1 MPSRWIVTALGE
13 DRPGIVAGVTK
24 VLYHAGCNL
33 EDSAMTRLEGE
44 FAIMLIFSTGKTTA
58 AQLAKAF
65 QKAEK
70 DLQLVVH
77 LKPLTSK
84 ETAARKTTGATY
96 QISVYGTDKPG
107 IVYRM
112 AEALAKLKVNIIDV
126 HTHRSAGKP
135 YLYLTLLEVELPTK
149 LSAEALEQQL
159 QRVAKQ
165 LGVEVHLRPV
175 ETEVL

>member
-1 MPSRWIVTALGE
+1 MPSRWIVTAIGQ

-24 VLYHAGCNL
+24 VLYQAGCNL

-44 FAIMLIFSTGKTTA
+44 FAIMLIFSAGKTSG

-70 DLQLVVH
+70 ELHLVVH
-77 LKPLTSK
+77 LKPLTAQES
-84 ETAARKTTGATY
+84 AARKAVGATY

-107 IVYRM
+107 IVYRL
-112 AEALAKLKVNIIDV
+112 AEALAKLKVNILDV

-135 YLYLTLLEVELPTK
+135 YLYLTLLEAEAPLT
-149 LSAEALEQQL
+149 LAAEALAGHL

-165 LGVEVHLRPV
+165 LGVEVHVRPA

>member
-24 VLYHAGCNL
+24 VLYQAGCNL

-44 FAIMLIFSTGKTTA
+44 FAIMLIFSAGKASAT
-58 AQLAKAF
+58 QLAKAF
-65 QKAEK
+65 QKAQQELK
-70 DLQLVVH
+70 LVVH

-84 ETAARKTTGATY
+84 ETAAQKAAGATY

-135 YLYLTLLEVELPTK
+135 YLYLTLLEAEAPPK
-149 LSAEALEQQL
+149 LAAEALEQHL

-165 LGVEVHLRPV
+165 LGVEVHLRPA